1 MDLTSSNVCGCF
13 NMRSY
18 NCRSIKRSLPEVQQ
32 LCEKHDLV
40 VLQEHWL
47 LPDELPLLSGVH
59 ADFLANGTSA
69 VDVSNTI
76 LVVRPYGVQLYYIES
91 PLLIAYLL
99 YQLMMLGLQL

>member
-1 MDLTSSNVCGCF
+1 MDQPSSNIPGCF
-13 NMRSY
+13 KLRSY
-18 NCRSIKRSLPEVQQ
+18 NYHCIKRSLPNVHQ

-69 VDVSNTI
+69 VDVSNKI
-76 LVVRPYGVQLYYIES
+76 LVGRPYGGTTILYRKSIADYIKF
-91 PLLIAYLL
+91 I
-99 YQLMMLGLQL
+99 